1 MKIQHNKYTVSFR
14 LRGAPL
20 MGTFV
25 GRTNEL
31 QQIAEELELGLLH
44 SKKTHRLKMV
54 ILQGLGGVGKS
65 QLAIEYAT
73 RHQADYTAIFW
84 CNGKSEALLRL
95 DIAAI
100 AEQIPLNDVLSS
112 NGKILKDELGV
123 EKAIAAVLGWLSEN
137 GNTCWLVIVD
147 NVDSQRP
154 ASVGSNGPETSYDIW
169 RQFPRQGSLLL
180 TSRLASLRRLG
191 KGVEVQE
198 VTIQDGL
205 EIFCNATGGN
215 SADRG
220 QRALS

>member
-1 MKIQHNKYTVSFR
+1 
-14 LRGAPL
+14 

-25 GRTNEL
+25 GRTKEL
-31 QQIAEELELGLLH
+31 QQIEEELEVGLLQI
-44 SKKTHRLKMV
+44 KKTQRLKMV

-73 RHQADYTAIFW
+73 RNQAIYTAVFW

-100 AEQIPLNDVLSS
+100 AEQIPLKDVLSAQ
-112 NGKILKDELGV
+112 GKILKDETGV
-123 EKAIAAVLGWLSEN
+123 EKAITAVLDWLSET
-137 GNTCWLVIVD
+137 GNTQWLIIVD
-147 NVDSQRP
+147 NVDSQQP
-154 ASVGSNGPETSYDIW
+154 TGIGSDSPETSYDIW
-169 RQFPRQGSLLL
+169 RQFPHHGSLLL

-205 EIFCNATGGN
+205 RILCNATGG
-215 SADRG
+215 SVADRG
-220 QRALS
+220 